1 MSTMKNFTSAE
12 AAPEH
17 LREYA
22 RKVERLAQT
31 VIDTVIDSG
40 ECNVSVILDVLLT
53 VYVNTGTCFG
63 RELECAN
70 RMVQIG
76 GQMLLRD
83 ALVQQAAAG
92 ESDAPA
98 APVVR

>member
-1 MSTMKNFTSAE
+1 MITMKNFTSPD

-22 RKVERLAQT
+22 RKVHDLAVSLAGMLQST
-31 VIDTVIDSG
+31 G
-40 ECNVSVILDVLLT
+40 ETDPALLLDVVLNL
-53 VYVNTGTCFG
+53 YINAGISWG

-76 GQMLLRD
+76 GQILLRD
-83 ALVQQAAAG
+83 ALLQQAASGA
-92 ESDAPA
+92 DPA
-98 APVVR
+98 TPAVVH

>member
-1 MSTMKNFTSAE
+1 MTMMRNFTSAD

-22 RKVERLAQT
+22 RKVEALAQK
-31 VIDTVIDSG
+31 VIDTVNAAGETDSSM
-40 ECNVSVILDVLLT
+40 VLDVLIN
-53 VYVNTGTCFG
+53 VYINAGRAFG
-63 RELECAN
+63 RELECAH

-83 ALVQQAAAG
+83 ALLQQAAAAA
-92 ESDAPA
+92 APA
-98 APVVR
+98 PSGSLH